1 MPRSLR
7 QSVRADHQ
15 YYYLFAIEGVTME
28 GKGSVRLEGLRKEF
42 GDVVAVDGI
51 DLEINAG
58 EFFTLL
64 GPSGCGKTTTLRCIA
79 GLETPTAGRISI
91 SGDDVTHLRA
101 NNRNT
106 SIVFQEW
113 ALFPHMSVGENISF
127 GLEMNDVTKS
137 EREERV
143 KDALELVELS
153 GYQDRK
159 VSALSGGQKQRIAMA
174 RSLVI
179 EPDVLLLDE
188 PLASLDRSLSER
200 LQVELKNIQDDLGV
214 TFIYVTHD
222 QEEAL
227 TMSDRIAVMND
238 GKVEQ
243 VGPVTELY
251 EHPKS
256 TFVAEFLGETNLF
269 EGTAHR
275 ENGHIKL
282 DCDEINVELNT
293 GAVDSDRLA
302 DNASC
307 AFTVRP
313 ESMIIPEE
321 GEEECDNMWTGTVQD
336 AIYKGSTTLYE
347 IDVGDRIL
355 KVQQQ
360 RSNSVRMYSEGDQL
374 SVGFNS
380 NDGEVIRE
388 P

>member
-1 MPRSLR
+1 
-7 QSVRADHQ
+7 
-15 YYYLFAIEGVTME
+15 ME